1 MNIITRIIDLVTE
14 NPDATVIK
22 VTPRQRAEIRR
33 ECGPL
38 SSIYGGSGGSA
49 GLAEDQIMGLKL
61 VTKRPS
67 MYCRCC
73 GAPAS
78 PGVCTYCRMPSDLIE
93 LE

>member
-1 MNIITRIIDLVTE
+1 MNIITRIIDLVTA

-22 VTPRQRAEIRR
+22 VTPQQRAKIVR

-38 SSIYGGSGGSA
+38 GCVYGSGLGIS
-49 GLAEDQIMGLKL
+49 EDQIMGLKL

-67 MYCRCC
+67 LYCRCC

-78 PGVCTYCRMPSDLIE
+78 PGVCSYCKTPSDLIE

>member
-1 MNIITRIIDLVTE
+1 MNIITRIIDLVTA
-14 NPDATVIK
+14 NPDATIIK

-38 SSIYGGSGGSA
+38 LSFYCDSA
-49 GLAEDQIMGLKL
+49 ASEDQIMGLKL
-61 VTKRPS
+61 VVKQPS
-67 MYCRCC
+67 LYCRCC

-78 PGVCTYCRMPSDLIE
+78 PGVCAYCKAPSDLIE

>member
-1 MNIITRIIDLVTE
+1 MNIITRIIDLVTA

-33 ECGPL
+33 ECGPVL
-38 SSIYGGSGGSA
+38 AFYRDNDGSA
-49 GLAEDQIMGLKL
+49 PEDQIMGLKL

-73 GAPAS
+73 GAPAL
-78 PGVCTYCRMPSDLIE
+78 PGVCTYCKAPSDLIE